1 MKFAINYSHQAARLL
16 ADGRIRLDR
25 FKVPDW
31 PWLVA
36 EASAQLPVAVHF
48 TLKARLGRLQNTN
61 WSLVESLLEQTGTP
75 YVNLHLVPEV
85 KDYPFIPAHAP
96 NPEHFALVT
105 DAMLADVVAT
115 VEHFGAQ
122 RVIVENV
129 PYRGPQGEVLR
140 PAVEPDV
147 IRRIVS
153 ETGCG
158 LLLDIS
164 HARIAAHHL
173 GVDAREYMQSLPTD
187 QLRELHFTGLH
198 RLGERLQDHLPVLP
212 EDWLVLEWVLERVR
226 CGDWP
231 HPWLLAFEY
240 GGVGEKF
247 KLRSDEG
254 VIALQAPRLYEML
267 SQLQAPAGFTEP
279 ST

>member
-1 MKFAINYSHQAARLL
+1 MEFAINYSHEAASLL
-16 ADGRIRLDR
+16 SAERIRLDR

-36 EASAQLPVAVHF
+36 EACAHLSAAVHF
-48 TLKARLGRLQNTN
+48 NLKARLGRLNHTD
-61 WSLVESLLEQTGTP
+61 WTPVENLLAQTGTP

-85 KDYPFIPAHAP
+85 KDYPYMPADVP
-96 NPEHFALVT
+96 DPEQFEHVVN
-105 DAMLADVVAT
+105 AMLVDVTAV

-129 PYRGPQGEVLR
+129 PYRGPRGEVLR
-140 PAVEPDV
+140 PAVEPQV
-147 IRRIVS
+147 IQRIVK

-173 GVDAREYMQSLPTD
+173 GLDPLEYMLSLPVSH
-187 QLRELHFTGLH
+187 LRELHFTGLH

-212 EDWLVLEWVLERVR
+212 EDWPVLEWVLERVR
-226 CGDWP
+226 GGDWP

-240 GGVGEKF
+240 GGVGDKF
-247 KLRSDEG
+247 KHRSEAY
-254 VIALQAPRLYEML
+254 VIAEQAPRLYDMV
-267 SQLQAPAGFTEP
+267 SQL
-279 ST
+279 